1 MNLNKSIKS
10 SLVVFLFIYGCGS
23 APKVKNTVVSTTE
36 QSDLM
41 DVSTWDFGDKPY
53 SDSPIEEQNRAEFAI
68 VIATFTGGGHIS
80 NANKTLSSLAMQ
92 YPSLAPL
99 IKVRKRSRGSVITY
113 GDYSGYD
120 DPKAKRDIKMLR
132 SIPSRQGTPQFGQV
146 MLSKFKSP
154 KEREQLHPHDLW
166 TVRREYPT
174 IVPIY
179 TLEVAIWGDFDSGQ
193 LPKTKRRAAAE
204 SYTSDLRSKGFDA
217 YFYHNDDTSLSS
229 VTVGLFSY
237 RAVDPET
244 GFYSLEVEAMVS
256 RFPKRL
262 VNGEPLLQYFNPKDP
277 SQGST
282 AQKPCLVEVPV
293 D

>member
-1 MNLNKSIKS
+1 MNLKNALKP
-10 SLVVFLFIYGCGS
+10 SLLALMFIYGCDS
-23 APKVKNTVVSTTE
+23 TPKVKTTNVSTTD
-36 QSDLM
+36 QSDIM

-53 SDSPIEEQNRAEFAI
+53 SDNLAEEQNREEFAI
-68 VIATFTGGGHIS
+68 VIATFTGVGHDI
-80 NANKTLSSLAMQ
+80 NANKTLSTLAMQ

-99 IKVRKRSRGSVITY
+99 FKARERSRGSVITY
-113 GDYSGYD
+113 GGYSGYD
-120 DPKAKRDIKMLR
+120 DPKAKKDIKMLR

-154 KEREQLHPHDLW
+154 KGREELHPHNLW

-174 IVPIY
+174 VVPIY

-193 LPKTKRRAAAE
+193 LPKAKRRSAAE
-204 SYTSDLRSKGFDA
+204 SYTSDLRRKGFDA

-244 GFYSLEVEAMVS
+244 GFYSLEVEAMLS
-256 RFPKRL
+256 RFPNRL
-262 VNGEPLLQYFNPKDP
+262 VNGEPLLQYFNPQDP
-277 SQGST
+277 SQGSY